1 MKKGRESL
9 LEFDKMADELMEI
22 FKAPEKHKISES
34 QETAL
39 YYAIEALLE
48 KYYNVKMME
57 RK

>member
-1 MKKGRESL
+1 M
-9 LEFDKMADELMEI
+9 LEFDKMADELLKI
-22 FKAPEKHKISES
+22 FKEPKKHNISES

-48 KYYNVKMME
+48 KYYNVKLME